1 MTAMEF
7 YPFLVAA
14 HVTAVVF
21 LVGGMLAQERMVSA
35 MAPHP
40 QEQQVA
46 IIAILLRL
54 DRRVTTPAL
63 LLAWIFGL
71 SLAISAGWFT
81 SGWLIAKLAFVVVLS
96 ALHGMQTGRLRR
108 FVRDGR
114 PAKGLPGAGIVI
126 VIVMITI
133 AVLAVVKPF

>member
-21 LVGGMLAQERMVSA
+21 LVGGMLAQDRMVRA
-35 MAPHP
+35 MAACP
-40 QEQQVA
+40 QERQAALLV
-46 IIAILLRL
+46 ILLRL
-54 DRRVTTPAL
+54 DRRVTAPAL

-71 SLAISAGWFT
+71 SLTIWAGWFP
-81 SGWLIAKLAFVVVLS
+81 SGWLVAKLAFVIALS

-108 FVRDGR
+108 FARDGK
-114 PAKGLPGAGIVI
+114 PADSLPGAGPAIV
-126 VIVMITI
+126 VMMAAI
-133 AVLAVVKPF
+133 AVLAFVKPF

>member
-7 YPFLVAA
+7 YPFLVAG

-21 LVGGMLAQERMVSA
+21 LVGGMLAQDRMVSA
-35 MAPHP
+35 LAQHP
-40 QEQQVA
+40 RDQQAA

-71 SLAISAGWFT
+71 SLAISGAWFT
-81 SGWLIAKLAFVVVLS
+81 SGWLILKLAFVVALS

-108 FVRDGR
+108 FVRDGN
-114 PAKGLPGAGIVI
+114 PAKGIPGAGLAI

-133 AVLAVVKPF
+133 AVLAIVKPS